1 MRKIAGFVCSWF
13 SVSLVKYFSM
23 SVVDFCRN
31 GYFLRAEFNLQMQQ
45 NSD

>member
-13 SVSLVKYFSM
+13 KVSLINIGYNFSM

-31 GYFLRAEFNLQMQQ
+31 GYFLR
-45 NSD
+45 